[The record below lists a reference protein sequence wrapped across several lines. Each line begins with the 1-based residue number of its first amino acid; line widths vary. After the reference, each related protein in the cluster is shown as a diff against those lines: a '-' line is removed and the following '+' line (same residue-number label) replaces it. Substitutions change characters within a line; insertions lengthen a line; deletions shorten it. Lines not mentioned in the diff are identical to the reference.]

1 MPTGLQTCAKVLQMH
16 LSGGGGT
23 PWMQPKSNV
32 TFKLASFKLVQVFW
46 LLILDLNIF
55 IIVATVPTGLQ
66 TCAKVLQMHL
76 SGGGGTPWMQPKS
89 NVSFKLVSLQCSSS
103 SWLLILDL
111 NIFIIVA
118 TVPTGL
124 QTCAKVLQM
133 HLSGGGGTPWMQ
145 PKSNVKF
152 KLAFSLMCS
161 SFWLL
166 ILDLTIFIIVATVPT
181 GLQTCAKMLQMH
193 LSGGGGTP
201 WMQPKSNVSFWLLVL
216 DLNSLH
222 LPAIQVGGIPLVT

>member
-1 MPTGLQTCAKVLQMH
+1 MATVPTGLQTCAKVLQMH

-32 TFKLASFKLVQVFW
+32 TFKLSLIDVIKVLW
-46 LLILDLNIF
+46 KLLILDLNIF

-76 SGGGGTPWMQPKS
+76 SGGGGTPWLQPKS
-89 NVSFKLVSLQCSSS
+89 NVTFKLASTHVSRFLE
-103 SWLLILDL
+103 LLILDS

-133 HLSGGGGTPWMQ
+133 HLSGGGGTPWLQ
-145 PKSNVKF
+145 PKSNVTF
-152 KLAFSLMCS
+152 KLA
-161 SFWLL
+161 
-166 ILDLTIFIIVATVPT
+166 
-181 GLQTCAKMLQMH
+181 
-193 LSGGGGTP
+193 
-201 WMQPKSNVSFWLLVL
+201 SN
-216 DLNSLH
+216 
-222 LPAIQVGGIPLVT
+222 